1 MQSGRWPENLA
12 WAEMLH
18 VIKYYLNG
26 ETSYNP
32 KMRQYNGT
40 TLGTIRLVNTKK
52 QMFRKTDVSYSLI
65 RAQGVRNFLKIF
77 VYLLHRYHYFIVQK
91 IMQRNKLLI
100 PSTIEKI
107 RRVRNV

>member
-1 MQSGRWPENLA
+1 
-12 WAEMLH
+12 MLH

-32 KMRQYNGT
+32 KMRKSNAKHPRDHPSSKY
-40 TLGTIRLVNTKK
+40 K
-52 QMFRKTDVSYSLI
+52 MFRKTDVSYSLI
-65 RAQGVRNFLKIF
+65 RAQGVRSILKIF

-91 IMQRNKLLI
+91 IMQRIKLLI
-100 PSTIEKI
+100 PSTIEKN